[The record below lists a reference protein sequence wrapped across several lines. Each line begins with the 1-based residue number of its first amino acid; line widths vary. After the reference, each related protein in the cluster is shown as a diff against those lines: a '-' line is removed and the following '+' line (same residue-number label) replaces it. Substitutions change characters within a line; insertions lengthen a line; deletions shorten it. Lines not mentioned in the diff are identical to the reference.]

1 MKAKKTRRRGEG
13 EPRRNPRVPGSPHLP
28 LIALLI
34 GLLTF
39 ALYLPTL
46 KSGFVYDAEAQVLVD
61 GYIHERANFFEVI
74 SLRVLSR
81 DVLDF
86 NRPVQLLSLMVDSLC
101 WGRNPFGYH
110 LTSNLVHALNAALLF
125 LLILRLAE
133 AGGIGRSGLFPWIAA
148 AGALLFAWH
157 PVNVEA
163 VAEVSCREDLLATF
177 FLLAGLLLADAFA
190 QAGGRKAVG
199 LAIGCVAALFLACG
213 AKETG
218 LAGPFL
224 LGLYGVLYRRKQPAR
239 RWVILIAASFAAT
252 MGFIAAR
259 FYFQPPVSQIFL
271 TSPGYIGGS
280 LAKVFE
286 IQPRV
291 WVFLLKSIFWPFGL
305 SADYMPA
312 DVAWLTLPAALV
324 VLAVF
329 LFLQF
334 LLGWKCRTALFGAAV
349 FWLGLAPV
357 SNFLPIYRPLADRFL
372 YLPMAGLALALAG
385 FLLLASRRR
394 EILPWL
400 LAGFVLLLIP
410 LATLTWQRQTVFAN
424 PLNLWLDTLA
434 KSPFSDTAADNLGYA
449 LLTKGD
455 YEKSLTAF
463 QRALQ
468 LTNGNKVDALAGAAL
483 AWEKS
488 GRPEQAEEAL
498 RQAVARNPLYAEPQK
513 LVKALLATPEHAA
526 ILEKITERM
535 RKK

>member
-190 QAGGRKAVG
+190 QAGGRK
-199 LAIGCVAALFLACG
+199 
-213 AKETG
+213 
-218 LAGPFL
+218 
-224 LGLYGVLYRRKQPAR
+224 
-239 RWVILIAASFAAT
+239 
-252 MGFIAAR
+252 
-259 FYFQPPVSQIFL
+259 
-271 TSPGYIGGS
+271 
-280 LAKVFE
+280 
-286 IQPRV
+286 
-291 WVFLLKSIFWPFGL
+291 
-305 SADYMPA
+305 
-312 DVAWLTLPAALV
+312 
-324 VLAVF
+324 
-329 LFLQF
+329 
-334 LLGWKCRTALFGAAV
+334 
-349 FWLGLAPV
+349 
-357 SNFLPIYRPLADRFL
+357 
-372 YLPMAGLALALAG
+372 
-385 FLLLASRRR
+385 
-394 EILPWL
+394 
-400 LAGFVLLLIP
+400 
-410 LATLTWQRQTVFAN
+410 
-424 PLNLWLDTLA
+424 
-434 KSPFSDTAADNLGYA
+434 
-449 LLTKGD
+449 
-455 YEKSLTAF
+455 
-463 QRALQ
+463 
-468 LTNGNKVDALAGAAL
+468 
-483 AWEKS
+483 
-488 GRPEQAEEAL
+488 
-498 RQAVARNPLYAEPQK
+498 
-513 LVKALLATPEHAA
+513 
-526 ILEKITERM
+526 
-535 RKK
+535 